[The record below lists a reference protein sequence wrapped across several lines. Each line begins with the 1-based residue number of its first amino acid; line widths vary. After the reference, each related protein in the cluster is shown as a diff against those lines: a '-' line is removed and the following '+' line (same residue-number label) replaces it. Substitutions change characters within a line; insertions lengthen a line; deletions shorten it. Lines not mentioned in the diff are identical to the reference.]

1 MVVVLLGTGKRKRQ
15 SSVLKWKLK
24 NRPDALVLGLDL
36 FFCLALAETDWKA
49 DA

>member
-1 MVVVLLGTGKRKRQ
+1 MIVVLLGTGKRKRQ
-15 SSVLKWKLK
+15 SPVLKWKLK
-24 NRPDALVLGLDL
+24 NRPDALVLGLNL